1 MTHAELEQAGFLYA
15 DYVPAGTCYTRG
27 DLYVRL
33 TPAGSLRVF
42 LPYDAFGEVE
52 LSAGDLYSPD
62 VLYRG
67 PIRSVN
73 ELVLMTQRW
82 GVA

>member
-1 MTHAELEQAGFLYA
+1 MTHDELEQAGFLYA
-15 DYVPAGTCYTRG
+15 DYVPAGTCYTGG

-42 LPYDAFGEVE
+42 VPFDAQQDVE
-52 LSAGDLYSPD
+52 LSSGDLYSPD

-67 PIRSVN
+67 PIKDIG
-73 ELVLMTQRW
+73 ELVLLTQRW
-82 GVA
+82 GRV